1 MLTFG
6 RPGLPNNRP
15 KAGINN
21 LEAKRRRPE
30 NVRFRREGA
39 NDSRQRLFSPLS
51 RSLIAA
57 ESRHLAL
64 LATLAIASTGA
75 ALPQEAN
82 APEVIHAESA

>member
-1 MLTFG
+1 MQDLAVSDSFDRRSTFG
-6 RPGLPNNRP
+6 RPGLPDNRP

-30 NVRFRREGA
+30 IF
-39 NDSRQRLFSPLS
+39 
-51 RSLIAA
+51 
-57 ESRHLAL
+57 
-64 LATLAIASTGA
+64 ASDETGA